1 MKGHIIISLLRFIY
15 IPHIFVEYNL
25 LNCLKTFFN
34 KKKVQLY
41 SYYIYRGKHMDKLKS
56 KNKSRN
62 PYLIYD
68 S

>member
-34 KKKVQLY
+34 KKKSSIIFLLHLSWETYGQT
-41 SYYIYRGKHMDKLKS
+41 KE
-56 KNKSRN
+56 
-62 PYLIYD
+62 
-68 S
+68 